1 MQDIERSA
9 TDEGSDDQD
18 VSEVS
23 VASDL
28 RAAPRHWSGEEKAW
42 LVQESLERGATVSEV
57 AERYGVP
64 PRRLSQWRKLHRK
77 GELVVPPAPE
87 SEVPFAALEVES
99 APGPAHIGSVSIEVR
114 GVTVRLDGDV
124 STARITAI
132 ASALRGIR

>member
-1 MQDIERSA
+1 M
-9 TDEGSDDQD
+9 
-18 VSEVS
+18 
-23 VASDL
+23 
-28 RAAPRHWSGEEKAW
+28 
-42 LVQESLERGATVSEV
+42 SEV

>member
-9 TDEGSDDQD
+9 PDEGGDDQD

-28 RAAPRHWSGEEKAW
+28 RAAPRSWSDEEKAW
-42 LVQESLERGATVSEV
+42 LVRESREPGVTVADV
-57 AERYGVP
+57 AQRYGVP
-64 PRRLSQWRKLHRK
+64 PRRLSAWRKLARK
-77 GELVVPPAPE
+77 GELTVEPTPE
-87 SEVPFAALEVES
+87 SEGPFAALEVEPV
-99 APGPAHIGSVSIEVR
+99 PGPAHIGSVSIEVR